1 MADDKNGA
9 ASCKF
14 ELEVKIKPAKDEKPS
29 GGAAV
34 VVVCILLA
42 ALLILWILSPSL
54 WGAQSPTGPGGYPP
68 PVSTFSQY
76 QVPYQ
81 LPDGGGGPPRT
92 AIPSPGR

>member
-1 MADDKNGA
+1 MTADQNGTPL
-9 ASCKF
+9 CQF
-14 ELEVKIKPAKDEKPS
+14 ELEVSIKPARRKPN

-34 VVVCILLA
+34 VIACIIIA
-42 ALLILWILSPSL
+42 ALLILCLLSPSL
-54 WGAQSPTGPGGYPP
+54 QGAQSPTGPGGYTPP
-68 PVSTFSQY
+68 LPTSSQY